1 MIFTVTYRNRD
12 GRRDYLELDVPAKA
26 DVWPELK
33 KRGISAISIAQ
44 GPAPKSAA
52 NKSGGITANPN
63 TPKMAV
69 FVAVAAIAVAVI
81 VVIFMPEKKDVS
93 VKAKTPSGVKSE
105 PVKQK
110 PKPKPA
116 VKPAPPKSTGLTMPK
131 PSGKRIEKR
140 EAIPAPPPLE
150 ELQAAM
156 TNAAPKKKK
165 VAFKNGV
172 EQLIALATPST
183 PGASVPPLPHITDEG
198 LAQDLEGA
206 MQNVIKADEDDSE
219 ATLEKK
225 LIVAEAKEEFR
236 ELREKEGFTITEYLN
251 ALRDQANQDA
261 DFLAEA
267 HKMSNELYHDQTVSN
282 EDYIKY
288 RNQINEKLRERALP
302 EIE

>member
-1 MIFTVTYRNRD
+1 M
-12 GRRDYLELDVPAKA
+12 E
-26 DVWPELK
+26 K
-33 KRGISAISIAQ
+33 KFLG
-44 GPAPKSAA
+44 KVLM
-52 NKSGGITANPN
+52 
-63 TPKMAV
+63 MAS
-69 FVAVAAIAVAVI
+69 FVAVLGG
-81 VVIFMPEKKDVS
+81 FSSCQDYTEE
-93 VKAKTPSGVKSE
+93 VKSE
-105 PVKQK
+105 LLNKLETQNTTLEQALEAQKQ
-110 PKPKPA
+110 A
-116 VKPAPPKSTGLTMPK
+116 L
-131 PSGKRIEKR
+131 
-140 EAIPAPPPLE
+140 EAKIA

-198 LAQDLEGA
+198 LAQDLERA

-225 LIVAEAKEEFR
+225 LVVAEAKEEFR

-267 HKMSNELYHDQTVSN
+267 HKMSNELYHDQTVSD